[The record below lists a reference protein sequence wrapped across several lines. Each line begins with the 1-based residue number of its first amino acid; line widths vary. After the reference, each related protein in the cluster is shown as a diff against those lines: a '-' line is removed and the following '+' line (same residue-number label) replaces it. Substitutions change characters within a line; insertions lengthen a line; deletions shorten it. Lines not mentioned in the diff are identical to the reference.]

1 MATLPQAADYGPRV
15 SLVSNR
21 IDLPGEGEM
30 AVAEAL
36 SRAAATFTTMAIEH
50 KQKDDALSYAHAKNE
65 YLIADI
71 QERDKLQ
78 DDQDF
83 ASHNERYKTAMK
95 GHYERLFPTVRSQRD
110 RGLFDAEARL
120 MNARGVVAVGDNA
133 RVKEIDWNVAELGRH
148 GEALQGVIM
157 AASDAQTAQDGMF
170 AYLEHANSLLTKGFL
185 DETTHQVATQGFV
198 TETAEKRLIAMDP
211 KLREVL
217 LERSITMAKT
227 RGEPITREQILAGE
241 GSGSIADFLPL
252 DERVKMLEATRKG
265 NENDE
270 VWDEAWAVFDAVR
283 TRYTDGAKVQAA
295 AAEAGKGLDSKV
307 RTALNTLTTQYRQ
320 NAVAREAIERD
331 NILQAAGD
339 LMDNDKDPSSMDGL
353 LWGKLLPSQRK
364 SLTEEWTSRLNE
376 DGFGRIDTAFTPVKP
391 DAEKHIVGPDG
402 EILMGEGTPD
412 PSYAYWMSIP
422 RAERVGV
429 NLQTS
434 PWRMA
439 FTKLGHKQ
447 LVDEQDVIRDENAS
461 GKPFTR
467 SPGPTTLQR
476 VEGALIGNKTI
487 KPKFAD
493 RSGDE
498 QKAYWATVMNYHRAL
513 AAEEERL
520 QHKLSTEE
528 EERVLSQLLQD
539 TAFTDSYWTGAYW
552 PGGPE
557 TDEAEKKAIGSASP
571 EVLNKMR
578 EPLRE
583 DQTMN
588 FGGQV
593 ITHREHLVTMGIN
606 AEPSITN
613 PSEYNLARAHFA
625 LLHLLDTSG
634 ERHMPQTI
642 TKSQMA
648 DVDREIL
655 RRLRGN

>member
-15 SLVSNR
+15 RLVSNR
-21 IDLPGEGEM
+21 IDRPGEGEM

-83 ASHNERYKTAMK
+83 STHNERYTEAMK

-120 MNARGVVAVGDNA
+120 MNARGTVAVGDNA
-133 RVKEIDWNVAELGRH
+133 RTKEIDWNVAELARH

-157 AASDAQTAQDGMF
+157 AASDAQTAQDGML

-185 DETTHQVATQGFV
+185 DETTHQASTQGFV
-198 TETAEKRLIAMDP
+198 TSTAEKRLIAMDP

-227 RGEPITREQILAGE
+227 RGEPITREQIFAGE

-252 DERVKMLEATRKG
+252 DERVTMLEVTRKG
-265 NENDE
+265 NEHDDTME
-270 VWDEAWAVFDAVR
+270 QAYAVFDAV
-283 TRYTDGAKVQAA
+283 TSRYTDPSKVQAA
-295 AAEAGKGLDSKV
+295 AAEAGKGLDPDV

-320 NAVAREAIERD
+320 NAVAREAMERD
-331 NILQAAGD
+331 DIMTAAGD
-339 LMDNDKDPSSMDGL
+339 LMDRGQDPESMNGD
-353 LWGKLLPSQRK
+353 LWGKLLPVQRQ
-364 SLTEEWTSRLNE
+364 SLVDEWTSRLNR
-376 DGFGRIDTAFTPVKP
+376 DGFGRTDTMYTPVDP
-391 DAEKHIVGPDG
+391 AAEHIVGPDG
-402 EILMGEGTPD
+402 EILLGESTPD

-422 RAERVGV
+422 REERVGV

-447 LVDEQDVIRDENAS
+447 LVDEQDVIRKEIES
-461 GKPFTR
+461 GKAFTR

-476 VEGALIGNKTI
+476 VEGALIGNETI

-493 RSGDE
+493 RSADE

-513 AAEEERL
+513 AAEEERV

-528 EERVLSQLLQD
+528 EELVLARLLED
-539 TAFTDSYWTGAYW
+539 TAFTDAYWTGKYW

-557 TDEAEKKAIGSASP
+557 TDEAEKKRIGSASP
-571 EVLNKMR
+571 EVLNNMR

-583 DQTMN
+583 DQTLN
-588 FGGQV
+588 SGGQQ
-593 ITHREHLVTMGIN
+593 ITHRQHLLTMGIN
-606 AEPSITN
+606 AEPPIYD
-613 PSEYNLARAHFA
+613 PSEYDLARAHFA
-625 LLHLLDTSG
+625 MVHLLDTTG
-634 ERHMPQTI
+634 ERHGLTA
-642 TKSQMA
+642 TKSQLA

-655 RRLRGN
+655 RRLRGD

>member
-15 SLVSNR
+15 RLVSNR
-21 IDLPGEGEM
+21 IDRPGEGEM

-83 ASHNERYKTAMK
+83 STHNERYTEAMK

-120 MNARGVVAVGDNA
+120 MNARGTVAVGDNA

-148 GEALQGVIM
+148 GEELQGVIM

-185 DETTHQVATQGFV
+185 DETAHQAATQGFV
-198 TETAEKRLIAMDP
+198 TSTAEKRLIAMDP

-227 RGEPITREQILAGE
+227 RGEPIRREQILAGE

-252 DERVKMLEATRKG
+252 DERVKMLEVTRKG
-265 NENDE
+265 NEHDDTMRQAQE
-270 VWDEAWAVFDAVR
+270 IRSRATAI
-283 TRYTDGAKVQAA
+283 YTDPAKVAKFMREEAKGLEPDVVTAVDALIVGYRNDHVAFEAIKRDDLMTAGTELVNRGIDPESMGGDDWGMLGLSQQQALKQA
-295 AAEAGKGLDSKV
+295 WKQHLAGKGF
-307 RTALNTLTTQYRQ
+307 
-320 NAVAREAIERD
+320 
-331 NILQAAGD
+331 GD
-339 LMDNDKDPSSMDGL
+339 IDTMFLPLKENQEKYIVTEDG
-353 LWGKLLPSQRK
+353 KILLP
-364 SLTEEWTSRLNE
+364 EN
-376 DGFGRIDTAFTPVKP
+376 
-391 DAEKHIVGPDG
+391 GPG
-402 EILMGEGTPD
+402 
-412 PSYAYWMSIP
+412 PSYETWMSIP
-422 RAERVGV
+422 EQQRVGV
-429 NLQTS
+429 NLQTAD
-434 PWRMA
+434 WRMA
-439 FTKLGHKQ
+439 FTPEGHQQ
-447 LVDEQDVIRDENAS
+447 LVDEQDRIQQKIDSAT
-461 GKPFTR
+461 PFTR

-476 VEGALIGNKTI
+476 VTGALVGNETIAAKT
-487 KPKFAD
+487 AD
-493 RSGDE
+493 RTADE

-520 QHKLSTEE
+520 GKRLSTED
-528 EERVLSQLLQD
+528 EERVLGLLLED
-539 TAFTDSYWTGAYW
+539 TAFTDAYWTGKYW

-557 TDEAEKKAIGSASP
+557 TDEAEKKRIGSASP

-578 EPLRE
+578 EPLSP
-583 DQTMN
+583 DQKITV
-588 FGGQV
+588 GGQTF
-593 ITHREHLVTMGIN
+593 THREHLLTMGIN
-606 AEPSITN
+606 AEPPIYD
-613 PSEYNLARAHFA
+613 PSEYDLARAHFA
-625 LLHLLDTSG
+625 MVHLLDTTG
-634 ERHMPQTI
+634 ERHGLTA
-642 TKSQMA
+642 TKAQLA
-648 DVDREIL
+648 DIDREII

>member
-15 SLVSNR
+15 QLVSSR
-21 IDLPGEGEM
+21 IDRPGEGEN

-36 SRAAATFTTMAIEH
+36 ERAAATFVNMAIEH

-78 DDQDF
+78 DDQNF
-83 ASHNERYKTAMK
+83 ATHNRRYTEAMK

-133 RVKEIDWNVAELGRH
+133 RTKEIDWNVAELARH

-157 AASDAQTAQDGMF
+157 AASDAQTAQDGML

-185 DETTHQVATQGFV
+185 DETTHQASTQGFV
-198 TETAEKRLIAMDP
+198 TSTAEKRLIAMDP

-227 RGEPITREQILAGE
+227 RGEPITREQIFAGE

-252 DERVKMLEATRKG
+252 DERVTMLEVTRKG
-265 NENDE
+265 NEHDDTME
-270 VWDEAWAVFDAVR
+270 QAYAVFDAV
-283 TRYTDGAKVQAA
+283 TSRYTDPSKVQAA
-295 AAEAGKGLDSKV
+295 AAEAGKGLDPDV

-320 NAVAREAIERD
+320 NSVAREAMERD
-331 NILQAAGD
+331 DIMTAAGN
-339 LMDNDKDPSSMDGL
+339 LMDAGQDPESMNGD
-353 LWGKLLPSQRK
+353 LWGKLLPAQRE
-364 SLTEEWTSRLNE
+364 SLVAEWTSRLSR
-376 DGFGRIDTAFTPVKP
+376 DGFGRTDTMYTPVDP
-391 DAEKHIVGPDG
+391 AAEHIVGPDG

-422 RAERVGV
+422 EEERVNV

-439 FTKLGHKQ
+439 FTRLGHKQ
-447 LVDEQDVIRDENAS
+447 LVDEQDVIRRRIAS
-461 GKPFTR
+461 EKPFTR

-476 VEGALIGNKTI
+476 VSGALIGNETI
-487 KPKFAD
+487 APKAAD
-493 RSGDE
+493 RSADE
-498 QKAYWATVMNYHRAL
+498 ERAYWATVMNYHRAL

-520 QHKLSTEE
+520 GKRLSTEE
-528 EERVLSQLLQD
+528 EEQVLRLLLED
-539 TAFTDSYWTGAYW
+539 TAFTDSYWTGKYW

-557 TDEAEKKAIGSASP
+557 TDEEEKERIGSASP

-583 DQTMN
+583 DQTLN
-588 FGGQV
+588 SGGQQ
-593 ITHREHLVTMGIN
+593 ITHRQHLLTMGLN
-606 AEPSITN
+606 AVPPITD
-613 PSEYNLARAHFA
+613 PSEYDLARAHFA
-625 LLHLLDTSG
+625 MVHLLDTTG
-634 ERHMPQTI
+634 ERHGLDA
-642 TKSQMA
+642 TKSQLA

-655 RRLRGN
+655 RRLRGD

>member
-15 SLVSNR
+15 RLVSNR
-21 IDLPGEGEM
+21 IDRPGQGEM

-36 SRAAATFTTMAIEH
+36 ERAAATFTNMAIEH

-83 ASHNERYKTAMK
+83 ATQTERYNTAMK
-95 GHYERLFPTVRSQRD
+95 GHYERLFPTVRSKRD

-120 MNARGVVAVGDNA
+120 MNARGTVAVGDNA
-133 RVKEIDWNVAELGRH
+133 RVKEIDWNVAELARH

-170 AYLEHANSLLTKGFL
+170 AYMEHANSLLTKGFL
-185 DETTHQVATQGFV
+185 DETTHQAVTQGFV
-198 TETAEKRLIAMDP
+198 TSTAEKRLIAMDP
-211 KLREVL
+211 KMREVM

-265 NENDE
+265 NEHDDTME
-270 VWDEAWAVFDAVR
+270 EAYAVFDAV
-283 TRYTDGAKVQAA
+283 TSRYTDPAKVQAA
-295 AAEAGKGLDSKV
+295 TAAAGKGLAPDV
-307 RTALNTLTTQYRQ
+307 RTALNTLSTQYRQ
-320 NAVAREAIERD
+320 NAVAAEAMERD
-331 NILQAAGD
+331 DIMTAAGS
-339 LMDNDKDPSSMDGL
+339 LMDRGMDPESMNGD
-353 LWGKLLPSQRK
+353 LWGKLLPVQRQ
-364 SLTEEWTSRLNE
+364 SLVDEWTSRMND
-376 DGFGRIDTAFTPVKP
+376 DGFGRTDTAFTPVKP
-391 DAEKHIVGPDG
+391 AAQQHIVGPDG

-422 RAERVGV
+422 RADRVGV

-439 FTKLGHKQ
+439 FTKQGHKQ
-447 LVDEQDVIRDENAS
+447 LVDEQDVIRKEIAS

-476 VEGALIGNKTI
+476 VTGALIANGTI
-487 KPKFAD
+487 KPLAKD
-493 RSGDE
+493 RTGE
-498 QKAYWATVMNYHRAL
+498 NEEAYWATVMNYHRAL

-528 EERVLSQLLQD
+528 EERVLSQLLED
-539 TAFTDSYWTGAYW
+539 TAFTDSYWTASLW

-557 TDEAEKKAIGSASP
+557 TDEAKKKAIGSASP

-578 EPLRE
+578 EELSP
-583 DQTMN
+583 DQTLN
-588 FGGQV
+588 SGGQR
-593 ITHREHLVTMGIN
+593 ITHRQHLITLGVN
-606 AEPSITN
+606 AEPTILD

-625 LLHLLDTSG
+625 MINLLDTSG
-634 ERHMPQTI
+634 ERHGLDA
-642 TKSQMA
+642 TKSQLA

-655 RRLRGN
+655 RRLRGD

>member
-15 SLVSNR
+15 RLVSNR
-21 IDLPGEGEM
+21 IDRPGEGEN

-36 SRAAATFTTMAIEH
+36 ARAASTFTNMAIEH

-83 ASHNERYKTAMK
+83 ATQTERYNTAMK
-95 GHYERLFPTVRSQRD
+95 GHYERLFPTVRSKRD

-120 MNARGVVAVGDNA
+120 MNARGNVAVGDNA
-133 RVKEIDWNVAELGRH
+133 RVKEIDWNVAELARH

-170 AYLEHANSLLTKGFL
+170 SYMEHANSLLTKGFL
-185 DETTHQVATQGFV
+185 DETTHQAVTQGFV
-198 TETAEKRLIAMDP
+198 TSTAEKRLIAMDP
-211 KLREVL
+211 KLREVM

-227 RGEPITREQILAGE
+227 RGEPITRPQILAGE

-252 DERVKMLEATRKG
+252 DERVKMLEETRKG
-265 NENDE
+265 NRHDDTME
-270 VWDEAWAVFDAVR
+270 EAYAVFDAV
-283 TRYTDGAKVQAA
+283 TSRYTDPAKVQAA
-295 AAEAGKGLDSKV
+295 TAEAGKGLDPDV
-307 RTALNTLTTQYRQ
+307 RTALNTLSTQYRQ
-320 NAVAREAIERD
+320 NAVAGEAMERD
-331 NILQAAGD
+331 DIMTAAGG
-339 LMDNDKDPSSMDGL
+339 LMDRGIDPETMNGD
-353 LWGKLLPSQRK
+353 LWGKLLPVQRQ
-364 SLTEEWTSRLNE
+364 SLVDEWTSRLKQ
-376 DGFGRIDTAFTPVKP
+376 DGFGRTDTAFTPVKS

-402 EILMGEGTPD
+402 EILMGEGSPD

-422 RAERVGV
+422 ERERVKV

-439 FTKLGHKQ
+439 FTAEGHKQ
-447 LVDEQDVIRDENAS
+447 LVDEQGAIQVKIDS

-476 VEGALIGNKTI
+476 VTGALIGNETI
-487 KPKFAD
+487 SPKAAD
-493 RSGDE
+493 RSAE
-498 QKAYWATVMNYHRAL
+498 EEEAYWATVMNYHRAL

-539 TAFTDSYWTGAYW
+539 TAFTDSYWTGRFW

-557 TDEAEKKAIGSASP
+557 TDEAEKEAIGSASP
-571 EVLNKMR
+571 EVLSKMR
-578 EPLRE
+578 VELSPDHKLSV
-583 DQTMN
+583 
-588 FGGQV
+588 GGQL
-593 ITHREHLVTMGIN
+593 ITHRQHLITLGVN
-606 AEPSITN
+606 ADPPITD

-625 LLHLLDTSG
+625 MLHLLDTKG
-634 ERHMPQTI
+634 ERHGLDA
-642 TKSQMA
+642 TKSQLA

-655 RRLRGN
+655 RRLRGD

>member
-1 MATLPQAADYGPRV
+1 
-15 SLVSNR
+15 
-21 IDLPGEGEM
+21 M

-78 DDQDF
+78 DDQNF
-83 ASHNERYKTAMK
+83 ASHGERYNTAMK
-95 GHYERLFPTVRSQRD
+95 GHYDRLFPTVRSKRD

-120 MNARGVVAVGDNA
+120 MNARGTVAVGDNA
-133 RVKEIDWNVAELGRH
+133 RVKEIDWNVAELARH

-170 AYLEHANSLLTKGFL
+170 AYMEHANSLLTKGFL
-185 DETTHQVATQGFV
+185 DETTHQAVTQGFV
-198 TETAEKRLIAMDP
+198 TSTAEKRLIAMDP
-211 KLREVL
+211 KMREVM

-227 RGEPITREQILAGE
+227 RGEPITRDQILAGE

-265 NENDE
+265 NEHDDTME
-270 VWDEAWAVFDAVR
+270 EAYAVFDAV
-283 TRYTDGAKVQAA
+283 TSRYTDPAKVQAA
-295 AAEAGKGLDSKV
+295 TAAAGKGLDPDV
-307 RTALNTLTTQYRQ
+307 RTALNTLSTQYRQ
-320 NAVAREAIERD
+320 NAVAAEAMERD
-331 NILQAAGD
+331 DIMTAAGS
-339 LMDNDKDPSSMDGL
+339 LMDRGIDPETMNGD
-353 LWGKLLPSQRK
+353 LWGKLLPVQRQ
-364 SLTEEWTSRLNE
+364 SLVDEWTSRLNE
-376 DGFGRIDTAFTPVKP
+376 DGFGRVDTAFTPVKP
-391 DAEKHIVGPDG
+391 DDAFKHIIGPDG
-402 EILMGEGTPD
+402 EILMGVDSPD

-422 RAERVGV
+422 EVERVGV

-439 FTKLGHKQ
+439 FTREGHKQ
-447 LVDEQDVIRDENAS
+447 LVDEQAAIQAKIDS

-493 RSGDE
+493 RSPEE
-498 QKAYWATVMNYHRAL
+498 QESYWATVMNYHRAL

-520 QHKLSTEE
+520 EHKLSTEE
-528 EERVLSQLLQD
+528 EERVLSQLLAD
-539 TAFTDSYWTGAYW
+539 KAFADPYYTAKYW

-557 TDEAEKKAIGSASP
+557 TDEEEKLAIGSASP

-578 EPLRE
+578 EPLSP
-583 DQTMN
+583 DQTLN
-588 FGGQV
+588 VGGQQ
-593 ITHREHLVTMGIN
+593 ITHRQHLITLGFN
-606 AEPSITN
+606 AEPPIN
-613 PSEYNLARAHFA
+613 DPSEYNLARAHFA
-625 LLHLLDTSG
+625 MIHLLDTSG
-634 ERHMPQTI
+634 ERHGLDA
-642 TKSQMA
+642 TKSQLA
-648 DVDREIL
+648 DVDREVL

>member
-15 SLVSNR
+15 RLVSNR
-21 IDLPGEGEM
+21 IDRPGEGEN

-36 SRAAATFTTMAIEH
+36 SRAAATFVNMAIEH

-83 ASHNERYKTAMK
+83 ATHGERYTTAMK
-95 GHYERLFPTVRSQRD
+95 GHYERLFPTVRSKRD

-120 MNARGVVAVGDNA
+120 MNARGTVAVGDNS
-133 RVKEIDWNVAELGRH
+133 RVKEIDWNVAELARH

-170 AYLEHANSLLTKGFL
+170 SYMEHANSLLTKGFL
-185 DETTHQVATQGFV
+185 DETTHQAVTQGFV
-198 TETAEKRLIAMDP
+198 TSTAEKRLIAMDP
-211 KLREVL
+211 KMREVL

-252 DERVKMLEATRKG
+252 DERVKMLEETRKG
-265 NENDE
+265 NRHDDTME
-270 VWDEAWAVFDAVR
+270 EAYAVFDAV
-283 TRYTDGAKVQAA
+283 TSRYTDPAKVQAA
-295 AAEAGKGLDSKV
+295 TAEAGKGLDPDV
-307 RTALNTLTTQYRQ
+307 RTALNTLSTQYRQ
-320 NAVAREAIERD
+320 NAVAGEAMERD
-331 NILQAAGD
+331 DIMTAAGS
-339 LMDNDKDPSSMDGL
+339 LMDRGIDPETMNGD
-353 LWGKLLPSQRK
+353 LWGKLLPVQRQ
-364 SLTEEWTSRLNE
+364 SLVDEWTSRLNQ
-376 DGFGRIDTAFTPVKP
+376 DGFGRTDTAFSPVKTA
-391 DAEKHIVGPDG
+391 AEQHIVGPDG

-422 RAERVGV
+422 ERDRVKV

-439 FTKLGHKQ
+439 FTRLGHKQ
-447 LVDEQDVIRDENAS
+447 LVDEQDAIQVKIDS

-476 VEGALIGNKTI
+476 VTGALIGNETI
-487 KPKFAD
+487 SPKAAD
-493 RSGDE
+493 RSADE
-498 QKAYWATVMNYHRAL
+498 EEAYWATVMNYHRAL

-539 TAFTDSYWTGAYW
+539 TAFTDSYWTGRFW

-557 TDEAEKKAIGSASP
+557 TDEAEKEAIGSASP

-578 EPLRE
+578 VELSE
-583 DQTMN
+583 DQKLSV
-588 FGGQV
+588 GGQL
-593 ITHREHLVTMGIN
+593 ITHRQHLITLGVN
-606 AEPSITN
+606 AEPPISN
-613 PSEYNLARAHFA
+613 PSEYDLARAHFA
-625 LLHLLDTSG
+625 MVHLLDTKG
-634 ERHMPQTI
+634 ERHGLDA
-642 TKSQMA
+642 TKSQLD

-655 RRLRGN
+655 RRLRGE

>member
-1 MATLPQAADYGPRV
+1 
-15 SLVSNR
+15 
-21 IDLPGEGEM
+21 
-30 AVAEAL
+30 
-36 SRAAATFTTMAIEH
+36 
-50 KQKDDALSYAHAKNE
+50 
-65 YLIADI
+65 
-71 QERDKLQ
+71 
-78 DDQDF
+78 
-83 ASHNERYKTAMK
+83 MK

-133 RVKEIDWNVAELGRH
+133 RTKEIDWNVAELARH

-185 DETTHQVATQGFV
+185 DEVTHQAATQGFV
-198 TETAEKRLIAMDP
+198 TSTAEKRLIAMDP
-211 KLREVL
+211 KVREIL
-217 LERSITMAKT
+217 LERSITLAKT

-252 DERVKMLEATRKG
+252 DERVKMLEETRKG
-265 NENDE
+265 NEHDDTM
-270 VWDEAWAVFDAVR
+270 DEAYAVFDAV
-283 TRYTDGAKVQAA
+283 TARYTDPSKVQAA
-295 AAEAGKGLDSKV
+295 AAEAGKGLDSDV

-320 NAVAREAIERD
+320 NAVAREAMERD
-331 NILQAAGD
+331 DIMTAAAD
-339 LMDNDKDPSSMDGL
+339 LMDRGQDPETMNGD
-353 LWGKLLPSQRK
+353 LWGKLLPVQRQ
-364 SLTEEWTSRLNE
+364 SLIDEWTSRLNK
-376 DGFGRIDTAFTPVKP
+376 DGFGRTDTMYTPVDP
-391 DAEKHIVGPDG
+391 AAEHIVGPDG

-422 RAERVGV
+422 REQRVDV

-447 LVDEQDVIRDENAS
+447 LVDEQDVIRKEIES
-461 GKPFTR
+461 GKAFTR

-476 VEGALIGNKTI
+476 VEGALIGNETI

-493 RSGDE
+493 RSADE

-513 AAEEERL
+513 AAEEERV

-528 EERVLSQLLQD
+528 EERVLGLLLED
-539 TAFTDSYWTGAYW
+539 TAFTDAYWTGKYW

-557 TDEAEKKAIGSASP
+557 TDEAEKKRIGSASP

-583 DQTMN
+583 DQTLN
-588 FGGQV
+588 SGGQQ
-593 ITHREHLVTMGIN
+593 ITHRQHLLTMGIN
-606 AEPSITN
+606 AEPPIYD
-613 PSEYNLARAHFA
+613 PSEYDLARAHFA
-625 LLHLLDTSG
+625 MVHLLDTTG
-634 ERHMPQTI
+634 ERHGLDA
-642 TKSQMA
+642 TKSQLA

-655 RRLRGN
+655 RRLRGD